1 MDYSQTERISL
12 MKYFTLI
19 LSLLITVGITSCAKN
34 PASVQV
40 TPNSIQSTDTS
51 ATRNQVINTKM
62 GQLTI
67 SSARIVDEING
78 DKPNPGEKILL
89 IILGDP
95 SGEALKT
102 DTFSLE
108 EFQNIIPDPYKGTIH
123 ILGNDGSETISN
135 MAGWLGPEYKEFGI
149 GFRMPDAI
157 NTYQLFGPG
166 MVPLR
171 SFLQNNHKIL
181 K

>member
-1 MDYSQTERISL
+1 MDYSQTKRIFL
-12 MKYFTLI
+12 MKYSI
-19 LSLLITVGITSCAKN
+19 LFLVLLMMFGITACVKN

-40 TPNSIQSTDTS
+40 TPNTIQSTDTK
-51 ATRNQVINTKM
+51 ATGNQVYNTKM

-67 SSARIVDEING
+67 SSARIVDEVNG

-89 IILGDP
+89 IILAGP

-108 EFQNIIPDPYKGTIH
+108 EFQKIIPDSNQGTIH
-123 ILGNDGSETISN
+123 ILGDGGSETIST

-149 GFRMPDAI
+149 GFRIPS
-157 NTYQLFGPG
+157 NVTKYQLVWPG
-166 MVPLR
+166 NDP
-171 SFLQNNHKIL
+171 IEIIPAE
-181 K
+181 